1 MTAVRGEISK
11 AARNVQSAC
20 MNLTSNLK
28 HEESNMA
35 MEMERL
41 GRDKQVLEDQ
51 LREKARQQQELS
63 SQWDLER
70 NHLNHKYAHPTRPH
84 ILELID

>member
-35 MEMERL
+35 MEIDRL
-41 GRDKQVLEDQ
+41 SRDKQVLEDQ
-51 LREKARQQQELS
+51 LKEKARQQQELS
-63 SQWDLER
+63 GQWDLER
-70 NHLNHKYAHPTRPH
+70 GHLNQK
-84 ILELID
+84 